1 MRRVVVSAVLC
12 LASCLWVPGFACGQ
26 EDKDK
31 APAKEPV
38 KEPVKKEIKKP
49 EEIKPPKMAPVAP
62 VAGPCEQIIT
72 CYKPQYTEREVK
84 VVVNKL
90 VPRQENY
97 TCTVYKTVL
106 NDVTRLETFYVTEQ
120 KPVEYTTT
128 ILVPYT
134 VKEKRVIKDCSFV
147 NETVPYKYTVLV
159 PVTEPQTRTVCFTE
173 LTRKA
178 VETTVPVCKIVP
190 VPAVDCCGNSYQVC
204 QRVVTYEKVVREV
217 CVPVIKTKEVTVNV
231 TRCVPVVKEGTKVI
245 CKPVYNDRVV
255 EVEVTRC
262 EAKPQIVKGTTCVLV
277 PKTREVTCKVAS
289 SVPVQENRV
298 RTVYDCKPEVVVR
311 TVRVCEMVPYQIKV
325 PVVVAPCC
333 NPCW

>member
-12 LASCLWVPGFACGQ
+12 LASCLCVPGFACGQ
-26 EDKDK
+26 DKDK
-31 APAKEPV
+31 VPV
-38 KEPVKKEIKKP
+38 KEPEKKEIKMQPKA

-72 CYKPQYTEREVK
+72 CYKPVYTERKVE

-106 NDVTRLETFYVTEQ
+106 NDVKRLETFYVTEE
-120 KPVEYTTT
+120 KPVEYFTT
-128 ILVPYT
+128 IVVPVT
-134 VKEKRVIKDCSFV
+134 TKEKRTIKECSFV
-147 NETVPYKYTVLV
+147 NETVPYTYTVLV

-173 LTRKA
+173 LTKKL

-190 VPAVDCCGNSYQVC
+190 VQAVDCCGNCYQVC
-204 QRVVTYEKVVREV
+204 QRVVTSEKVVREV
-217 CVPVIKTKEVTVNV
+217 CVPVIKTKQVTVNV
-231 TRCVPVVKEGTKVI
+231 TRCVPVPKEGTKVI
-245 CKPVYNDRVV
+245 CKPVYTEKVV
-255 EVEVTRC
+255 EVLVTKC
-262 EAKPQIVKGTTCVLV
+262 VAESKKVTGTTCVLV
-277 PKTREVTCKVAS
+277 PKTREVTCKVTS
-289 SVPVQENRV
+289 CVPVQENRV
-298 RTVYDCKPEVVVR
+298 RTVYDCKPELVVR